1 MKTVSFDVR
10 SRGVTLPSPVGSAK
24 ELYLTAR
31 QLLGAEIKACSPAP
45 LQLRL
50 MGEIDARTC
59 IYMWNVYVHVHVPV
73 LLTVLAVQHL
83 RPMYYVLFTL
93 HL

>member
-10 SRGVTLPSPVGSAK
+10 SRGVTLPSPVSSAE
-24 ELYLTAR
+24 ELYCTAS
-31 QLLGAEIKACSPAP
+31 QLLGAEIKACNPAP

-50 MGEIDARTC
+50 MGELPLVLI
-59 IYMWNVYVHVHVPV
+59 VFFQHVHV
-73 LLTVLAVQHL
+73 LC
-83 RPMYYVLFTL
+83 TL